1 MLNNFDTGKRKAAQ
15 YFPTENE
22 RPAAGE
28 SLVRTEAGTVGRT
41 WGNAADMEGC
51 DEAAA
56 ERKRAKRSFAT
67 AAGHEG
73 AAVLRPCGLREG

>member
-22 RPAAGE
+22 RRAAVNQACAQRLEQSG
-28 SLVRTEAGTVGRT
+28 APG
-41 WGNAADMEGC
+41 GNAADMEGC

-56 ERKRAKRSFAT
+56 ERKRAERSFAT

-73 AAVLRPCGLREG
+73 AVVLGPCGLREG

>member
-15 YFPTENE
+15 HFQTENE
-22 RPAAGE
+22 RRAAGE
-28 SLVRTEAGTVGRT
+28 SGVRTEAGTVGRT
-41 WGNAADMEGC
+41 WGTAADMEGC

-56 ERKRAKRSFAT
+56 ERKRAERSFAT

-73 AAVLRPCGLREG
+73 AVVLGPCGLREG